1 MVSLNVYFVVVLYW
15 LKYDLSYIFCD
26 YIIKNI
32 FVDIVGKI
40 FLNVKIWLFML
51 KWGMLMFWNIK
62 YVKLVKLNWLKK
74 ISINLN
80 NLWKNVFWLKLKI
93 MESLFM
99 FVVIVMKYLI
109 NNRVWYVIFEINM
122 YY

>member
-40 FLNVKIWLFML
+40 LLNVKIWLFML
-51 KWGMLMFWNIK
+51 K
-62 YVKLVKLNWLKK
+62 
-74 ISINLN
+74 
-80 NLWKNVFWLKLKI
+80 
-93 MESLFM
+93 
-99 FVVIVMKYLI
+99 
-109 NNRVWYVIFEINM
+109 
-122 YY
+122 

>member
-62 YVKLVKLNWLKK
+62 YVKLVKLN
-74 ISINLN
+74 
-80 NLWKNVFWLKLKI
+80 
-93 MESLFM
+93 
-99 FVVIVMKYLI
+99 
-109 NNRVWYVIFEINM
+109 
-122 YY
+122 